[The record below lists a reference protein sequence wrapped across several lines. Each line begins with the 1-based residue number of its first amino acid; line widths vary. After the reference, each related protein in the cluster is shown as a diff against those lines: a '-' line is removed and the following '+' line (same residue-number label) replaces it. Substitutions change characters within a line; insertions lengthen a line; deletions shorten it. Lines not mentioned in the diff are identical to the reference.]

1 MLTLYQVNE
10 DRDKVCGAALAQ
22 ATRLIVNIAF
32 LMGCPHW
39 QTDMMEAQLNNEC
52 VLPNVLA

>member
-22 ATRLIVNIAF
+22 ATRFMVN
-32 LMGCPHW
+32 LMG
-39 QTDMMEAQLNNEC
+39 
-52 VLPNVLA
+52 LPSLADGYDGGSAEQ